1 MTHLGALI
9 QRTCAQSKKHMQM
22 LQMHI
27 GESLTWTVLC
37 VNCCFLSDLATPV
50 RVKWISTST
59 SATITTSALK
69 VALEIFHS
77 RLVQHPAK
85 EMNDIDVTENA
96 GKLGLVIL
104 FVRMD

>member
-1 MTHLGALI
+1 MILTMTHLGALI

-22 LQMHI
+22 HI
-27 GESLTWTVLC
+27 GESLTWTC

-69 VALEIFHS
+69 GALEIIHS

-96 GKLGLVIL
+96 EKLGLVIL